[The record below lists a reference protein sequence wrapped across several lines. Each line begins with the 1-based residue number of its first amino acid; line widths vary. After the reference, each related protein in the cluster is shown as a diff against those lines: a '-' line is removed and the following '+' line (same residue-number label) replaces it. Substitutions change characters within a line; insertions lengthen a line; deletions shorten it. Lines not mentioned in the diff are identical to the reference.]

1 MKHGIVLGLVAAC
14 CLGGLAGRPT
24 PAWAAPSACLD
35 SYRIDHTE
43 VPDDG
48 QILFYMRDRSVY
60 QSRIQGGCPGLSID
74 TRGFT
79 YEPIPGNDEIC
90 GNLLTVRLNTTHAVC
105 LVGAITQ
112 IKSRP
117 HR

>member
-1 MKHGIVLGLVAAC
+1 MVLALAAA
-14 CLGGLAGRPT
+14 LPGHARAGV
-24 PAWAAPSACLD
+24 CID
-35 SYRIDHTE
+35 SYRIDHTA

-60 QSRIQGGCPGLSID
+60 QAKMLGSCTGLSND

-90 GNLLTVRLNTTHAVC
+90 GNLLTIRLNTSHAVC
-105 LVGAITQ
+105 MVGDIAL
-112 IKSRP
+112 IKQRQ
-117 HR
+117 H